1 MYCYILTK
9 IDAKYRKNDQYL
21 MRFWTPESFPFTMEN
36 LLSQIQ
42 IAKRLFK
49 VIAGE
54 NCARQVRLLRFLVMQ
69 KFEKNQQKINILQ
82 L

>member
-1 MYCYILTK
+1 MQN
-9 IDAKYRKNDQYL
+9 RKNDQFP
-21 MRFWTPESFPFTMEN
+21 MCFWTPECFRFTNEN
-36 LLSQIQ
+36 IILQIQ

-54 NCARQVRLLRFLVMQ
+54 NCARQVRLLRFSLMQ
-69 KFEKNQQKINILQ
+69 KFEKNQQKLNILQ

>member
-1 MYCYILTK
+1 MC
-9 IDAKYRKNDQYL
+9 
-21 MRFWTPESFPFTMEN
+21 FWTPESFPFTIEN
-36 LLSQIQ
+36 LLLQIQ

-54 NCARQVRLLRFLVMQ
+54 NCTRQVRLLRFLLMQ
-69 KFEKNQQKINILQ
+69 KFEKNQQKISILQ